1 MRNKW
6 IIACV
11 LGLLAMTGIFAGA
24 EEKPVM
30 ESPPENVYEGELL
43 RYPGPWAFN
52 IGKSHIIYVSD
63 DELEALSRDPDQV
76 INMTLTFDKREHSL
90 RQVCEQAQAAG
101 HRTLILAFD
110 HFFAQY
116 RPGQEGKPR
125 RLTPDK
131 EECIAHI
138 AAISKFAQQYGLGLE
153 LSLLSPLEIGPG
165 YVAQTGESG
174 VWMHYRKGVR
184 DPESGAYSVQLW
196 RQLRWANNKGP
207 LLVEDA
213 GVRVFAFRE
222 AGVRGAPYR
231 AVNPK
236 SIVEITDTAQVEV
249 MDGLKRRSG
258 DYEAVR
264 IRVHGTG
271 GDTAGGRD
279 RVLVVQQYRTP
290 EMDYFSEQA
299 LPYLQALCDRYAD
312 AGVKLNALYADE
324 MHIQQNWGYFS
335 HHDNGAFA
343 LRYVS
348 PGLARQF
355 AARYGAE
362 YEDFAKYL
370 VYFVHGQED
379 TANDLS
385 AKDGIMHAFGDT
397 PEAIR
402 ATALFRSRYYAL
414 LQDGVVDLF
423 TSAKR
428 HMEHRMGHKLDSRA
442 HATWAESPTIDKWN
456 VGEDHHQKH
465 QYEYTSNF
473 VWSCTVH
480 QAAAACHDYFKW
492 GDFLTGNGND
502 HAEGGWLDR
511 NYLGLSLACS
521 TGIINE
527 VPYSYGAHW
536 GMPAD
541 ISHRRSAVV
550 NAFGAAAWPPYAMVQ
565 NMEHRDTEV
574 MMLYPIDL
582 VAVEERFGS
591 WMSQYAYAN
600 LITQAKLLELGKVLE
615 EGAIDVAGRRFT
627 TLVAL
632 FEPFPNKAL
641 LDMMRALA
649 EGGGRAVWAG
659 PPPVLFADGSP
670 ALDAWQELFG
680 VDYAPQPGEGVV
692 APGRQVM
699 FSGALDGIA
708 PMPIL
713 TDFIVD
719 RIYPVTPRDGVETL
733 ARAHIHTIG
742 AQRPIGKGAAVFLG
756 FRPRDDQSASLG
768 YEARWCFEIL
778 AALGAYPPTGVFPEH
793 NDNPDFLSRTTEYMV
808 CRFPNGA
815 VALAPHLRD
824 LEECWPGG
832 FARNAEED
840 AALVA
845 TLELPSDRIALHD
858 FKVAGHTVTFEGYHA
873 LTFRAAQDG
882 QLTAFAGR
890 GAQAITVNGRETVY
904 ADRPMDLVAWAPVE
918 GDRRKDGGALL
929 EMFFAGE
936 GEVRIPIAGL
946 PAQLEVV
953 MQGAK
958 PGSRGEAV
966 PARIENNTLIFDVRP
981 GMGHRWIFA
990 VPKAS

>member
-1 MRNKW
+1 MKNYRS
-6 IIACV
+6 V
-11 LGLLAMTGIFAGA
+11 VFGLLAISGIFAGA
-24 EEKPVM
+24 EENVAM
-30 ESPPENVYEGELL
+30 ETVPEAVYEGELL

-52 IGKSHIIYVSD
+52 IGKSSIIYVSD
-63 DELEALSRDPDQV
+63 EELETLARDPDQV
-76 INMTLTFDKREHSL
+76 INMTLTFDKHEQSL
-90 RQVCEQAQAAG
+90 RQVCERAQAAG
-101 HRTLILAFD
+101 QRTLILAFD

-116 RPGQEGKPR
+116 RPGQAGKPR
-125 RLTPDK
+125 RLTPDT
-131 EECIAHI
+131 EECIALI

-196 RQLRWANNKGP
+196 RQRRWANNKGP
-207 LLVEDA
+207 LLVENA
-213 GVRVFAFRE
+213 GVRVFAFRDR
-222 AGVRGAPYR
+222 GVGGTPYR
-231 AVNPK
+231 VVDPK
-236 SIVEITDTAQVEV
+236 DIVEITDSAEVEV
-249 MDGLKRRSG
+249 MEGLKRRAG

-264 IRVHGTG
+264 IRVHGTARDAG
-271 GDTAGGRD
+271 GGRD
-279 RVLVVQQYRTP
+279 RVLVVQMYRTP

-299 LPYLQALCDRYAD
+299 LPYLQKLCDRYAD
-312 AGVKLNALYADE
+312 AGVKINALYADE

-348 PGLARQF
+348 PGFARRF
-355 AARYGAE
+355 AARHGAE
-362 YEDFAKYL
+362 YEDFAKYM
-370 VYFVHGQED
+370 VYFVYGQED

-385 AKDGIMHAFGDT
+385 AKDGIMHVFGDS

-423 TSAKR
+423 TEAKR
-428 HMEHRMGHKLDSRA
+428 HMERRMGHKLEARA

-456 VGEDHHQKH
+456 VGQDHHPKH

-480 QAAAACHDYFKW
+480 QAASACHDYFKW

-511 NYLGLSLACS
+511 NYLGLALACS

-536 GMPAD
+536 GMPAE
-541 ISHRRSAVV
+541 ISHRRMALV
-550 NAFGAAAWPPYAMVQ
+550 NAFGAAAWQPYAMVQ

-574 MMLYPIDL
+574 MMLYPLDL
-582 VAVEERFGS
+582 VAAEERFGS

-600 LITQAKLLELGKVLE
+600 LITQTKLLEHGTVLDD
-615 EGAIDVAGRRFT
+615 GAIDVAGRRFT

-632 FEPFPNKAL
+632 FEPFPDKAL
-641 LDMMRALA
+641 LDMMRLLA
-649 EGGGRAVWAG
+649 EGGGRVVWSG

-670 ALDAWQELFG
+670 ALDAWQELMG
-680 VDYAPQPGEGVV
+680 VAYAPMRGEGVI
-692 APGRQVM
+692 APGRQVV
-699 FSGALDGIA
+699 FSDALDGIV

-719 RIYPVTPRDGVETL
+719 RIYPVIPQDGVETV
-733 ARAHIHTIG
+733 ARAHVHTIG
-742 AQRPIGKGAAVFLG
+742 THRKAGKGTATFLG
-756 FRPRDDQSASLG
+756 FRPRDDQSGSLG
-768 YEARWCFEIL
+768 YEARWWFEIL
-778 AALGAYPPTGVFPEH
+778 DALGAYPPTGAFPGV
-793 NDNPDFLSRTTEYMV
+793 NDNPDYLSRTTEYMV

-815 VALAPHLRD
+815 VAVAPHLRD

-832 FARNAEED
+832 FARKAEED

-845 TLELPSDRIALHD
+845 TLDLPTDRITLRD
-858 FKVAGHTVTFEGYHA
+858 FKAAGHA
-873 LTFRAAQDG
+873 LTFEGHHALAFRADKDG
-882 QLTAFAGR
+882 QLLAFAGR
-890 GAQAITVNGRETVY
+890 GAQSIEVNGRRTVY
-904 ADRPMDLVAWAPVE
+904 ADSPMDLVAWAPVE
-918 GDRRKDGGALL
+918 GERRKECGALL
-929 EMFFAGE
+929 EMFFLGE
-936 GEVRIPIAGL
+936 GEVRIPIGSL
-946 PAQLEVV
+946 PQDLEVV

-958 PGSRGEAV
+958 HGSRGEV
-966 PARIENNTLIFDVRP
+966 IPSRIEEGALIFDVRP

-990 VPKAS
+990 IPKTT